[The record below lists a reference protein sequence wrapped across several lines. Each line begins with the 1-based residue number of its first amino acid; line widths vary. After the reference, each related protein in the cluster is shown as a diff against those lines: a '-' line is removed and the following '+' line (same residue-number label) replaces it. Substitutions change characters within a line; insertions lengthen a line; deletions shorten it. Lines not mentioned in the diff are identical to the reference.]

1 MKPLK
6 SFIVRRIKMKRLA
19 FALILASL
27 SGLLWSTLAQTSQ
40 AALTRQLSF
49 GQLPFLTGLVRT
61 APIQTSA
68 TAATHHITLRNAQVS
83 QEPPNR
89 IVLNTR
95 AGGDLPGALT
105 LVIDRNSADNS
116 ITGGEWA
123 LVVSYIE
130 DVPGGAHSNSSG
142 HSDHAEEA
150 DGELLIQKGTLKG
163 SITGGAVTLNAD
175 GMVTS
180 VNSVQLNVE
189 SGTLTFNNVS
199 GGTGM
204 AHETNLQDFSTSSG
218 TLSLK
223 F

>member
-1 MKPLK
+1 
-6 SFIVRRIKMKRLA
+6 MKRLA

-61 APIQTSA
+61 EPIQTSS
-68 TAATHHITLRNAQVS
+68 TAVAHTAVAHNVTLSQAQVW
-83 QEPPNR
+83 QEAPNR

-95 AGGDLPGALT
+95 AHGDLPGALT
-105 LVIDRNSADNS
+105 LVIDRNRADNS

-163 SITGGAVTLNAD
+163 SITGGAVTLSAD
-175 GMVTS
+175 GTVTS

>member
-1 MKPLK
+1 
-6 SFIVRRIKMKRLA
+6 MKRLA

-105 LVIDRNSADNS
+105 LVIDRNRADNR
-116 ITGGEWA
+116 IAGGEWA

-130 DVPGGAHSNSSG
+130 DVPATAHSKSSG
-142 HSDHAEEA
+142 HADHTREP

-163 SITGGAVTLNAD
+163 SITGGTVTFHAD
-175 GMVTS
+175 GTVAS
-180 VNSVQLNVE
+180 INALQLNIE
-189 SGTLTFNNVS
+189 GGTLTFNDVR
-199 GGTGM
+199 GGTG
-204 AHETNLQDFSTSSG
+204 TVDGKNLQDFSTSSG
-218 TLSLK
+218 SLSLN

>member
-1 MKPLK
+1 
-6 SFIVRRIKMKRLA
+6 MKRLA

-27 SGLLWSTLAQTSQ
+27 SGLLWSALAQTSQ

-49 GQLPFLTGLVRT
+49 GQLPFLTSLLRT
-61 APIQTSA
+61 APIQTGA
-68 TAATHHITLRNAQVS
+68 TAVARHVTLSQAQVW
-83 QEPPNR
+83 QEAPNR

-95 AGGDLPGALT
+95 ADGDLPGALT

-123 LVVSYIE
+123 LAVSYIE
-130 DVPGGAHSNSSG
+130 DVPATAHSKSSG
-142 HSDHAEEA
+142 HADHIKEP

-175 GMVTS
+175 GTVAA
-180 VNSVQLNVE
+180 VNAVQLNVE